1 MGFARGGGV
10 VGIRVQVR
18 CGGLVV
24 VVRKK
29 FGGLGP
35 SVLRVWCCGCDCH
48 ALIVAVLASVA
59 LRQRRSMCNWTASRS
74 LSARFSLSVGPVSDL
89 PISHVY
95 ASYIL
100 GAKTP
105 STRGLSRLTCF
116 ITT

>member
-1 MGFARGGGV
+1 VGFARGGGV

-48 ALIVAVLASVA
+48 ALIVAVLPA
-59 LRQRRSMCNWTASRS
+59 L
-74 LSARFSLSVGPVSDL
+74 LYVSDEACATGL
-89 PISHVY
+89 HRDLSQR
-95 ASYIL
+95 ASL
-100 GAKTP
+100 CQSVRFPTC
-105 STRGLSRLTCF
+105 LSLMFMHLTYLVLKHLQPGDCPV
-116 ITT
+116 